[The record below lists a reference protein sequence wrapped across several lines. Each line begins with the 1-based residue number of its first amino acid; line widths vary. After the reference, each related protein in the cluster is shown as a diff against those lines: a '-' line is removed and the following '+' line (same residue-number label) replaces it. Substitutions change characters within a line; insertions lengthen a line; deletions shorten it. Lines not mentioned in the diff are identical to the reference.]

1 VSNAGQETATIVDI
15 ETTLKSLEGLI
26 NTVADTNDKRYAILL
41 QLIEDLRKRIE
52 ALESKVLEMQ
62 TDAIAKASAEIVKA
76 VCGGGKSE

>member
-1 VSNAGQETATIVDI
+1 MSSQEAAAVVDI

-26 NTVADTNDKRYAILL
+26 NAVADTNDKRYALLL
-41 QLIEDLRKRIE
+41 QIIEDIKKRVD

-76 VCGGGKSE
+76 VCGGGKNNE